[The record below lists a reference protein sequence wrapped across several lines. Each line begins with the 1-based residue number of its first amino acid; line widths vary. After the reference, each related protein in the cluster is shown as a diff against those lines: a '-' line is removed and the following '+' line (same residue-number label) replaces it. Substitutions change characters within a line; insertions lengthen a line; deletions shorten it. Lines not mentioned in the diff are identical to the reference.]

1 MPKYFFGSL
10 ELITNQHDDKGH
22 LSPTATKA
30 VKGWQTLAMTN
41 APAIAEHKEEGILE
55 WIKEKFMELARLFGA
70 MEAKL
75 PPTERQLLKEERD
88 RLAETWWAD
97 AEIWWK
103 GQQVNLDLKGKVVD
117 DRENDYQPIRET
129 GDYQL
134 RITGPVELPEPV
146 KPVEKKGGSK

>member
-1 MPKYFFGSL
+1 MSKYWFGSL

-22 LSPTATKA
+22 LAPTALKA
-30 VKGWQTLAMTN
+30 VKGWKVVARDDY
-41 APAIAEHKEEGILE
+41 PAEPVA
-55 WIKEKFMELARLFGA
+55 
-70 MEAKL
+70 
-75 PPTERQLLKEERD
+75 LKEAIKKDRD
-88 RLAETWWAD
+88 ALAETWWAD

-103 GQQVNLDLKGKVVD
+103 GQQINLDLKGKVVD

-146 KPVEKKGGSK
+146 KQEKAKDEAKKGGGK